1 MGLFGLNGSTLYLD
15 YLESTKPMLKGW
27 LQEIFLLKVHFFQK
41 KLHFGQFSEP
51 IIWRSQIDQ
60 NKIHYLSTF
69 IVPILHKTAKNPML
83 IVCQAEK
90 SYSQVA
96 KKSVFFV

>member
-27 LQEIFLLKVHFFQK
+27 LQEIFLLKIHFFFK
-41 KLHFGQFSEP
+41 KWRFGQFSEP

-60 NKIHYLSTF
+60 NKFH
-69 IVPILHKTAKNPML
+69 
-83 IVCQAEK
+83 
-90 SYSQVA
+90 
-96 KKSVFFV
+96 